1 VTGQLDEKGRER
13 RQRGNLIAVTA
24 QSIQMGGKGRAQFGE
39 GVVTTIEK
47 GNPVAEVGHPNETI
61 FGTIEEPKSDRH
73 LLGQSP
79 QIVFLTGDV
88 FEPLR
93 KGGERFEEVLLTP

>member
-1 VTGQLDEKGRER
+1 
-13 RQRGNLIAVTA
+13 
-24 QSIQMGGKGRAQFGE
+24 MGGKGRAQFGE

-47 GNPVAEVGHPNETI
+47 GDPVSEVGHPNEAI
-61 FGTIEEPKSDRH
+61 FGAIEEPKSVRH

-79 QIVFLTGDV
+79 QIVFCTGDV

-93 KGGERFEEVLLTP
+93 KGGQRLEEVLLTP